1 MIRCKRWGQ
10 MTVMMDNNVYSAPAR
25 SLSPGVGEGIGWP
38 RRVEWDRE
46 VGREECLSLW
56 KWLFFMQG
64 MRKESVYFYIQIF
77 RLVIIEQFR
86 RVTVLLVLISAV
98 ARWRM
103 ETALSHLEIK
113 WSGVWLVLSDC
124 GKEKMSNC
132 WSSYAALC
140 NELTDWIRNVHLQ
153 LSYRWNEYRTVM
165 RQGDVVTRKLSLD
178 YKIQISK
185 VTPLQGKAF

>member
-113 WSGVWLVLSDC
+113 WSGVWLVPSDC
-124 GKEKMSNC
+124 GKEKCPS
-132 WSSYAALC
+132 AG
-140 NELTDWIRNVHLQ
+140 V
-153 LSYRWNEYRTVM
+153 VM
-165 RQGDVVTRKLSLD
+165 RPSAMNWRIELEMCTCSSHIDEMNIELSC
-178 YKIQISK
+178 
-185 VTPLQGKAF
+185 VKAM